1 MTRSGCDAFFRC
13 ECTGEFLLNTCYYE
27 RGYCVGTSPSNN
39 VIFRR
44 CYRGFCT
51 CPQGGG
57 GSCQD
62 VICPAGTEPNANCVC
77 QCTTS
82 PIVVDVLGDNLD
94 LTDAATGVNFDL
106 NSDGLAARLAWT
118 KSGSDDAWLVLDRNG
133 NGSIDN
139 GQELFGNFT
148 PQPAPPAGQEMNGF
162 LALAEYDKPSNGGN
176 NDRKIDR
183 ADAMF
188 SSLRLWQDTNH
199 NGVSENSELHSLPA
213 LGLNTMHLDYKTSGR
228 TDEYGNQFRYRAKV
242 EDIQGAQPG
251 RWAWDVYLISAP

>member
-1 MTRSGCDAFFRC
+1 M
-13 ECTGEFLLNTCYYE
+13 
-27 RGYCVGTSPSNN
+27 GTSPSNN

-106 NSDGLAARLAWT
+106 NSDGRAERLAWT

-176 NDRKIDR
+176 NDRKSIGPMLCSPHCD
-183 ADAMF
+183 F
-188 SSLRLWQDTNH
+188 
-199 NGVSENSELHSLPA
+199 
-213 LGLNTMHLDYKTSGR
+213 GR
-228 TDEYGNQFRYRAKV
+228 ILTITASRR
-242 EDIQGAQPG
+242 IQSCIVYQ
-251 RWAWDVYLISAP
+251 RWASTRCIWITKRPDELTSMVISSAIEPRSKIFKVRNWDVGRGTFI